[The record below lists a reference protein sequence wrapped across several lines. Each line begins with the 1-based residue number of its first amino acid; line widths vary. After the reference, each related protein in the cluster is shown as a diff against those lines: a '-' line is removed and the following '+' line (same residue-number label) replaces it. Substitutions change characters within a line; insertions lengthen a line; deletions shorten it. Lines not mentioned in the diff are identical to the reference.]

1 MVNTN
6 QLLSLIEDGFE
17 ISTFKKPGEVTVA
30 IIKGEIQVDETDFSG
45 NFENALQEAMDSA
58 QYQIVTAHDNKFR
71 EATDLQ
77 NLLNK
82 MSKKTNP

>member
-1 MVNTN
+1 MVNTS

-17 ISTFKKPGEVTVA
+17 IRTFKKPGEVTVT
-30 IIKGEIQVDETDFSG
+30 INKGEIDAQETDFSG
-45 NFENALQEAMDSA
+45 NFENALQETMNSV
-58 QYQIVTAHDNKFR
+58 QYQITVAHDNKFR

-82 MSKKTNP
+82 MNKKTNS